1 MNKFLVPALFIVL
14 LTAGLSLANDE
25 MATPPKASLLRVHIN
40 SADEVLPLIQ
50 LHLDICSGSKA
61 EGYVDLLANAT
72 QKKQLLDMG
81 YQMEVLIED
90 VSQHNALTD
99 GKGYALY
106 HTYTELRTEMQ
117 RLAST
122 YPDICIFWDI
132 GTTLQGHQ
140 MMACKVSDNVGWDED
155 EPVLFLVGNHHAREP
170 MTVEI
175 VFNDLKW
182 FLENYASDPQVQ
194 AAVNGLEMWFVP
206 MCNPDGHTY
215 DGYASSGNEGWWRK
229 NCRDVL
235 SDGFDDWG
243 DGNGDGIDLNR
254 NFTYQWGYDDWGSSP
269 DWSDQTY
276 RGASP
281 GSEAETQAVMNLVD
295 QQGGNVGI
303 SYHSYGQYIIMPW
316 GYIPDYPDEP
326 YYSTFWEIADGIH
339 DVLQA
344 ELGRNYSEGNSS
356 DLLYPTNGDMVDWMF
371 GDQTMYG
378 FCIEVN
384 SAGDGGFYPPDSLIQ
399 ATCEANFEVAKW
411 LAQWTLD
418 NITAINITE
427 FSAQP
432 QTDQVKLTW
441 RADATEGED
450 ILGFNLYRK
459 ETTPAI
465 YTNIANKEK
474 NDGYIKVNG
483 ALITGQNPYSY
494 TDSDLKANTH
504 YDYKLEAVVAEG
516 GSTCATTSTET
527 LSATSFGIAAVY
539 PLPADSSMSVKF
551 ALDEPG
557 ETTINLYDL
566 SGRLSAVVLSEQLN
580 AGEHQQV
587 VQTGDLASGVYILE
601 LRSNSSSS
609 TKQVVVSH

>member
-1 MNKFLVPALFIVL
+1 
-14 LTAGLSLANDE
+14 
-25 MATPPKASLLRVHIN
+25 
-40 SADEVLPLIQ
+40 
-50 LHLDICSGSKA
+50 
-61 EGYVDLLANAT
+61 
-72 QKKQLLDMG
+72 
-81 YQMEVLIED
+81 
-90 VSQHNALTD
+90 
-99 GKGYALY
+99 
-106 HTYTELRTEMQ
+106 
-117 RLAST
+117 
-122 YPDICIFWDI
+122 
-132 GTTLQGHQ
+132 
-140 MMACKVSDNVGWDED
+140 
-155 EPVLFLVGNHHAREP
+155 
-170 MTVEI
+170 
-175 VFNDLKW
+175 
-182 FLENYASDPQVQ
+182 
-194 AAVNGLEMWFVP
+194 
-206 MCNPDGHTY
+206 
-215 DGYASSGNEGWWRK
+215 
-229 NCRDVL
+229 
-235 SDGFDDWG
+235 
-243 DGNGDGIDLNR
+243 
-254 NFTYQWGYDDWGSSP
+254 
-269 DWSDQTY
+269 
-276 RGASP
+276 
-281 GSEAETQAVMNLVD
+281 MNLVD

-483 ALITGQNPYSY
+483 ALITGQNPYSF

-504 YDYKLEAVVAEG
+504 YDYKLEAVVSEG